1 MKILYLD
8 CFSGISGDMMVGALV
23 DAGVPSEKI
32 EVELKKLSLSGY
44 KLQWG
49 KVVKKG
55 ISATKFDVIIQE
67 SIEGGH
73 HHQSHHAH
81 RHYSDIIDM
90 IRRSEL
96 SEEVKQRA
104 GQIFH
109 CIAVAEAK
117 IHGIPVEN
125 VHFHEVGA
133 VDSIVD
139 IVATAIALTELHIDY
154 IISAPIPLG
163 HGSIRCAH
171 GVYPVPA
178 PATLEIL
185 QGVPV
190 VSNHLPFELTTPTG
204 AGIVKSQVNSYGPLP
219 SMKISAIGYG
229 AGTRDLPDQPNVL
242 RVVIGE
248 ETRIT
253 SSGPSLF
260 HSKEETVY
268 ILECQLDDMPGEALG
283 YVMDGLFQKGALDV
297 FYTPVFMK
305 KNRPGVL
312 LTVLTS
318 ATHVE
323 QCEQFMLKETTTLGI
338 RKDIWVR
345 EVLERDVVT
354 VATSYGNIRVKQAIH
369 KGKVIR
375 QMPEYEDVKEAAL
388 THQVA
393 FLDVYAEAAEQA
405 RRRIKGE

>member
-8 CFSGISGDMMVGALV
+8 CFSGISGDMMVAALV
-23 DAGVPSEKI
+23 DAGVPPEKI
-32 EVELKKLSLSGY
+32 EAELKKLPLSGY
-44 KLQWG
+44 ELQWG

-55 ISATKFDVIIQE
+55 ISAMKFDVIIE
-67 SIEGGH
+67 NIEDDH
-73 HHQSHHAH
+73 HHGH
-81 RHYSDIIDM
+81 RHYSDIISM

-96 SEEVKQRA
+96 SEEVKQRTE
-104 GQIFH
+104 QIFY

-117 IHGIPVEN
+117 IHGIPVEK

-154 IISAPIPLG
+154 VVSSPVPLG
-163 HGSIRCAH
+163 CGAIRCAH

-204 AGIVKSQVNSYGPLP
+204 AAIIKSQVNSYGPVP
-219 SMKISAIGYG
+219 SMKILAVGYG
-229 AGTRDLPDQPNVL
+229 AGTSDLSDQPNVL
-242 RVVIGE
+242 RVVVGE
-248 ETRIT
+248 EVRIKT
-253 SSGPSLF
+253 GEPQLF

-268 ILECQLDDMPGEALG
+268 ILECQLDDMSGEALG
-283 YVMDGLFQKGALDV
+283 YVMDGLFEKGALDV

-318 ATHVE
+318 ETHVE
-323 QCEQFMLKETTTLGI
+323 QCAQFVLKETTTLGI
-338 RKDIWVR
+338 RKGTCVR

-354 VATSYGNIRVKQAIH
+354 VSTSYGNIRVKQARH

-375 QMPEYEDVKEAAL
+375 QMPEYEDVKEAAR
-388 THQVA
+388 THQA
-393 FLDVYAEAAEQA
+393 TFLDVYAEAAEQA
-405 RRRIKGE
+405 RRRVKGE